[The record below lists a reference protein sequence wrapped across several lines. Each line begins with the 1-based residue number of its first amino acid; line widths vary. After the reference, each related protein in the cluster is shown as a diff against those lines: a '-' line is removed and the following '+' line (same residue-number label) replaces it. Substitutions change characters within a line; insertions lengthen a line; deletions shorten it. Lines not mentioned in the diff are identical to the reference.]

1 MLAFCFSSN
10 NFSDDLEVVE
20 DLDDLDELR
29 DFELLLDF
37 QDLEDMDDFGLLF
50 TGFDGICL
58 SKSFSK
64 LVWYRVSNSLH
75 TSRKFSTALVISI
88 TRNT

>member
-1 MLAFCFSSN
+1 MLALCFSSN

-37 QDLEDMDDFGLLF
+37 QDLEDMDNFGLLF

-58 SKSFSK
+58 SKGFLRSVS
-64 LVWYRVSNSLH
+64 YRVSNSFHL
-75 TSRKFSTALVISI
+75 SRKFSTVLVISI
-88 TRNT
+88 T

>member
-50 TGFDGICL
+50 TGFDGIFL
-58 SKSFSK
+58 SKGFLKSVS
-64 LVWYRVSNSLH
+64 YRVSNSLH
-75 TSRKFSTALVISI
+75 SSRKFSTVLVISI
-88 TRNT
+88 T